1 MDLSGERPD
10 QQAECDIP
18 GGDTNGSATT
28 DGAAPSNSPESGM
41 APATGACDGASADDA
56 PSNDGS
62 SIDGSAA
69 DASTADGPPRPTL
82 AESAVRAATSDPAQA
97 GGDEG
102 SDTSETDA
110 APDKDSAAVEPCA
123 ATESPDA
130 VDDSQPSPAA
140 SEPADD
146 GAPAADPPPG
156 SASEGESEPE
166 DENTAAWRAVPLTT
180 RVEALLFAAASPL
193 PLRRLASLA
202 GDVDAGDVRDAIAS
216 LSAHYDATARA
227 FGIQEIGG
235 GYQLRTNA
243 ELSSLL
249 TRLGRK
255 STTEKLSPAAIETLA
270 IVAYRQPVLRV
281 DVEKIRGVASGE
293 VLRTLIE
300 KGMARVAGRADLPGS
315 PLLYGTTPAFL
326 EIFGLRDLRDLPSD
340 RAMLRRPV

>member
-10 QQAECDIP
+10 QQAERDIP
-18 GGDTNGSATT
+18 GGDT
-28 DGAAPSNSPESGM
+28 
-41 APATGACDGASADDA
+41 
-56 PSNDGS
+56 
-62 SIDGSAA
+62 DGSAA
-69 DASTADGPPRPTL
+69 AGGEAPCNSAESGVAPEPGVGDEASADRPPRPTL
-82 AESAVRAATSDPAQA
+82 AESAVRAATSEPTQTV

-102 SDTSETDA
+102 SNLSEAVA
-110 APDKDSAAVEPCA
+110 APDSDSAAVEPSA
-123 ATESPDA
+123 ATESSDA
-130 VDDSQPSPAA
+130 VDDSQLAPAT
-140 SEPADD
+140 SEPEDD
-146 GAPAADPPPG
+146 SSPAADPAPG
-156 SASEGESEPE
+156 SASEGESEGASEPE

-193 PLRRLASLA
+193 PLRRLQSLA

-216 LSAHYDATARA
+216 LSAHYEATARA